1 MEENENV
8 VETTENVEE
17 QATENLVEGQ
27 EVTTETES
35 VNNDTQENEK
45 LYTEADIDKL
55 VNARVDEILPSKIE
69 RAKNRI
75 RREYENKYGRVE
87 TVLNAGL
94 GTDNLE
100 DATNKLAE
108 FYKDRGIDI
117 PIQPTYSQRDM
128 ELLANA
134 EATEIIN
141 AGYADIV
148 EEVDRLA
155 DIGVDKMTPREKLVF
170 TKLAN
175 ERKRQEGLNE
185 LASIGVKPEAL
196 EDKEYKDFAS
206 KLNPEMSQKE
216 KYEMYLKFKPKPK
229 VEQIGSMKTTVPE
242 KSLKDKD
249 SLTPDEV
256 RRLTSKDL
264 DDPEIMKLVEK
275 SMQDWEQ
282 HK

>member
-1 MEENENV
+1 MENNENV

-27 EVTTETES
+27 EVTAETE
-35 VNNDTQENEK
+35 VVKENDNKVDEK

-100 DATNKLAE
+100 EATNKLAE
-108 FYKDRGIDI
+108 FYRDKGIDI
-117 PIQPTYSQRDM
+117 PSQPKYSQRDE

-134 EATEIIN
+134 EASEIIKS
-141 AGYADIV
+141 GYDDIV
-148 EEVDRLA
+148 EELDLLA
-155 DIGVDKMTPREKLVF
+155 DKGVKNMTAREKIMFSALE
-170 TKLAN
+170 A
-175 ERKRQEGLNE
+175 ERKRQAGIKE

-196 EDKEYKDFAS
+196 EDRDYKEFES
-206 KLNPEMSQKE
+206 KLNPAMSQKE

-229 VEQIGSMKTTVPE
+229 VEQIGSMKSTVPDY
-242 KSLKDKD
+242 KIKDFY
-249 SLTPDEV
+249 TPDEV
-256 RRLTSKDL
+256 RKLTSKDL
-264 DDPEIMKLVEK
+264 DNPEIMKAVEK
-275 SMQDWEQ
+275 SMTMWETGN
-282 HK
+282 

>member
-1 MEENENV
+1 MEENGNV
-8 VETTENVEE
+8 VQATENVEE

-27 EVTTETES
+27 EVTTETE
-35 VNNDTQENEK
+35 VVKENDNKVDEK

-100 DATNKLAE
+100 EATNKLAE
-108 FYKDRGIDI
+108 FYRDKGIDI
-117 PIQPTYSQRDM
+117 PSQPKYSQRDE

-134 EATEIIN
+134 EASEIIKS
-141 AGYADIV
+141 GYDDIV
-148 EEVDRLA
+148 EELDLLA
-155 DIGVDKMTPREKLVF
+155 DKGVKNMTPREKIMFSTLE
-170 TKLAN
+170 A
-175 ERKRQEGLNE
+175 ERKRQAGIKE

-196 EDKEYKDFAS
+196 EDRDYKEFES
-206 KLNPEMSQKE
+206 KLNPAMSEKE

-229 VEQIGSMKTTVPE
+229 VEQIGSMKSTVPDN
-242 KSLKDKD
+242 KVKDFY
-249 SLTPDEV
+249 TPDEV
-256 RRLTSKDL
+256 RKLTSKDL
-264 DDPEIMKLVEK
+264 DNPEIMKAVEK
-275 SMQDWEQ
+275 SMTMWETGN
-282 HK
+282 

>member
-1 MEENENV
+1 MEDNENV

-35 VNNDTQENEK
+35 VETDTKENEK

-69 RAKNRI
+69 RAKSRI
-75 RREYENKYGRVE
+75 QRDFERKYGRVE

-117 PIQPTYSQRDM
+117 PTQPTYSQRDM

-229 VEQIGSMKTTVPE
+229 VEQIGSMKNTVPDN
-242 KSLKDKD
+242 KVKDFY
-249 SLTPDEV
+249 TPDEV
-256 RRLTSKDL
+256 RKLTSKDL
-264 DDPEIMKLVEK
+264 DNPEIMKAVER
-275 SMQDWEQ
+275 SMTMWETN
-282 HK
+282 K